1 MIVFLM
7 ENWETL
13 GVAGVLLMLGG
24 WYFIHQ
30 VNRQAKREDKR
41 EERDVVRE
49 EKILDMV
56 DTSLKNIEVTT
67 SKNKVLNKQIAVI
80 QERTLKVMDAHR
92 VESEQNSKKISMMIR
107 NTLEM
112 SNGGNPFIK
121 KILKRLDEMEKK
133 P

>member
-1 MIVFLM
+1 MIKFLI

-13 GVAGVLLMLGG
+13 GVAGVLLMLGA

-30 VNRQAKREDKR
+30 VKRQANREDKR
-41 EERDVVRE
+41 EERDIARE
-49 EKILDMV
+49 DKVMDMV
-56 DTSLKNIEVTT
+56 DTSLKNIEITT
-67 SKNKVLNKQIAVI
+67 MKNKVLNKQVVAT
-80 QERTLKVMDAHR
+80 QERLAVSL
-92 VESEQNSKKISMMIR
+92 VNIEQAVR

-121 KILKRLDEMEKK
+121 KILKRLDKIEKT